1 MSKTSKLSSLR
12 PDMAINSGAS
22 SPTVDSEVCVLVEGR
37 YLTQAQP
44 AGVVQALKSRGVG
57 VRTVVAEGV
66 SVDLSRGSW
75 TRGSSVVV
83 ARGRS
88 DAVIGLLRSA
98 EQSGVPVVNTASAIQ
113 GVVDKAGLA
122 ATLSAAGVPTP
133 TSWLGSP
140 TTLAGRDDLPFPLIL
155 KPVLGDNARGL
166 IVVSSHQELR
176 GVTWRE
182 SVALAQEFHRG
193 DGWDLKLYVAG
204 RAVWAVRRPSPIDID
219 GSPRAGRDP
228 GASLQV
234 TPLLRSL
241 ARTCARLFGLR
252 LFGVDCVLDPR
263 GVPLVVEVNDY
274 PNYRG
279 LPVEVNE
286 VLADIVL
293 ARAASAA
300 QRTERAV
307 SA

>member
-1 MSKTSKLSSLR
+1 MTITSC
-12 PDMAINSGAS
+12 AS
-22 SPTVDSEVCVLVEGR
+22 ATNEGVEVCVLVEGR
-37 YLTQAQP
+37 YLTQDQP
-44 AGVVQALKSRGVG
+44 AGVVQALRSRGVR
-57 VRTVVAEGV
+57 VRTVVAEAV
-66 SVDLSRGSW
+66 SVDLSGGSW
-75 TRGSSVVV
+75 TRGSSVVL

-88 DAVIGLLRSA
+88 DALIGLLRSA
-98 EQSGVPVVNTASAIQ
+98 QQSGVPVVNAATAIQ
-113 GVVDKAGLA
+113 AVVDKAGLA

-140 TTLAGRDDLPFPLIL
+140 TTLAQRDDLSFPLIL

-166 IVVSSHQELR
+166 VVVESHRDLR
-176 GVTWRE
+176 GVAWPA

-193 DGWDLKLYVAG
+193 DGCDLKLYVAG
-204 RAVWAVRRPSPIDID
+204 RSVWAVRRPSPIEPD
-219 GSPRAGRDP
+219 GSPRMSREP
-228 GASLQV
+228 GVPVLV

-252 LFGVDCVLDPR
+252 LFGVDCVVGPD

-279 LPVEVNE
+279 LPAEANE

-300 QRTERAV
+300 HGADERV

>member
-1 MSKTSKLSSLR
+1 MTIT
-12 PDMAINSGAS
+12 AWAS
-22 SPTVDSEVCVLVEGR
+22 AQDVGSDVCVLVEER

-44 AGVVQALKSRGVG
+44 AGVVQALRSRGVG
-57 VRTVVAEGV
+57 VRTVVAEAV
-66 SVDLSRGSW
+66 SVDLSGASW
-75 TRGSSVVV
+75 TRGSSVVL

-98 EQSGVPVVNTASAIQ
+98 EQAGVPVVNTASAIQ
-113 GVVDKAGLA
+113 SVVDKAGLA
-122 ATLSAAGVPTP
+122 ATLSAAGVATP

-140 TTLAGRDDLPFPLIL
+140 TMLSRRDDLPFPLIL

-166 IVVSSHQELR
+166 VVVGSHQELR
-176 GVTWRE
+176 GVAWRE

-193 DGWDLKLYVAG
+193 DGVDLKLYVAG

-219 GSPRAGRDP
+219 GSPREACDP
-228 GASLQV
+228 GVPVRV

-252 LFGVDCVLDPR
+252 LFGVDCVLGPE
-263 GVPLVVEVNDY
+263 GVPLVVEVNDF

-279 LPVEVNE
+279 LPAEANE

-300 QRTERAV
+300 QGAEERV

>member
-1 MSKTSKLSSLR
+1 
-12 PDMAINSGAS
+12 MAITSCASG
-22 SPTVDSEVCVLVEGR
+22 TNEGFEVRVLVEER
-37 YLTQAQP
+37 YLTQDQP
-44 AGVVQALKSRGVG
+44 AGVVQALRSRGVR
-57 VRTVVAEGV
+57 VRTVVAEAV
-66 SVDLSRGSW
+66 SVDLSGGSW
-75 TRGSSVVV
+75 TRGSSVVL

-88 DAVIGLLRSA
+88 DALMGLLRSA
-98 EQSGVPVVNTASAIQ
+98 EQSGVPVVNTAAAIQ
-113 GVVDKAGLA
+113 AVVDKAGLA

-140 TTLAGRDDLPFPLIL
+140 TMLARRDDLPFPLIL

-166 IVVSSHQELR
+166 VVVESHRELR
-176 GVTWRE
+176 GVAWPE

-193 DGWDLKLYVAG
+193 DGCDLKLYVAG
-204 RAVWAVRRPSPIDID
+204 RSVWAVRRPSPIEPD
-219 GSPRAGRDP
+219 GSPRVARDP
-228 GASLQV
+228 GLPVLV

-252 LFGVDCVLDPR
+252 LFGVDCVVGPD
-263 GVPLVVEVNDY
+263 GVPLAVEVNDF

-279 LPVEVNE
+279 LPQEANE

-300 QRTERAV
+300 HGTDERV

>member
-1 MSKTSKLSSLR
+1 MTFISRSSSR
-12 PDMAINSGAS
+12 NVG
-22 SPTVDSEVCVLVEGR
+22 SEVCVLVEKR

-57 VRTVVAEGV
+57 VRTVVAEAV
-66 SVDLSRGSW
+66 SVDLSGGSW

-88 DAVIGLLRSA
+88 HALIGLLRSA
-98 EQSGVPVVNTASAIQ
+98 ELSGIPVVNTSSAIQ

-122 ATLSAAGVPTP
+122 ATLSAARVPTP

-140 TTLAGRDDLPFPLIL
+140 MMLAGRDDLPFPLIL

-166 IVVSSHQELR
+166 IVVGSHQELR

-193 DGWDLKLYVAG
+193 DGCDLKLYVAG
-204 RAVWAVRRPSPIDID
+204 RTVWAVRRPSPIDID
-219 GSPRAGRDP
+219 GSPRAESDP
-228 GASLQV
+228 GVAVEV

-241 ARTCARLFGLR
+241 ARTCARLFGLQ
-252 LFGVDCVLDPR
+252 LFGVDCVLDAR
-263 GVPLVVEVNDY
+263 GIPLVVEVNDY

-279 LPVEVNE
+279 LPAEVNE
-286 VLADIVL
+286 VLADLVL
-293 ARAASAA
+293 AHASSAA
-300 QRTERAV
+300 QETEGRV

>member
-1 MSKTSKLSSLR
+1 MTIT
-12 PDMAINSGAS
+12 AWAS
-22 SPTVDSEVCVLVEGR
+22 AQDVGSDVCVLVEER

-44 AGVVQALKSRGVG
+44 AGVVQALRSRGVG
-57 VRTVVAEGV
+57 VRTVVAEAV
-66 SVDLSRGSW
+66 SVDLSGASW
-75 TRGSSVVV
+75 TRGSSVVL

-98 EQSGVPVVNTASAIQ
+98 EQAGVPVVNTASAIQ
-113 GVVDKAGLA
+113 SVVDKAGLA
-122 ATLSAAGVPTP
+122 ATLSAAGVATP

-140 TTLAGRDDLPFPLIL
+140 TMLSRRDDLPFPLIL

-166 IVVSSHQELR
+166 VVVGSHQELR
-176 GVTWRE
+176 GVAWRE

-193 DGWDLKLYVAG
+193 DGVDLKLYVAG

-219 GSPRAGRDP
+219 GSPREACDP
-228 GASLQV
+228 GVPVRV

-252 LFGVDCVLDPR
+252 LFGVDCVLGPE

-279 LPVEVNE
+279 LPAEANE

-300 QRTERAV
+300 QGAEERV

>member
-1 MSKTSKLSSLR
+1 MTIT
-12 PDMAINSGAS
+12 PWAS
-22 SPTVDSEVCVLVEGR
+22 AQNVGSEVCVLVEER
-37 YLTQAQP
+37 YLTQVQP
-44 AGVVQALKSRGVG
+44 AGVVQALKARGVG
-57 VRTVVAEGV
+57 VRTVVAEAV
-66 SVDLSRGSW
+66 SVDLSGGSW
-75 TRGSSVVV
+75 TRGSSVVL

-88 DAVIGLLRSA
+88 DALIGLLRSA

-113 GVVDKAGLA
+113 AVVDKAGLA

-140 TTLAGRDDLPFPLIL
+140 TMLARRDDLPFPLIL

-166 IVVSSHQELR
+166 VVVGSHQEL
-176 GVTWRE
+176 GAVAWRE

-193 DGWDLKLYVAG
+193 DGCDLKLYVAG

-219 GSPRAGRDP
+219 GSPRTANDP
-228 GASLQV
+228 GVPVPV

-252 LFGVDCVLDPR
+252 LFGIDCVMGPD
-263 GVPLVVEVNDY
+263 GIPLVVEVNDY

-279 LPVEVNE
+279 LPAKANE

-300 QRTERAV
+300 QAARERV

>member
-1 MSKTSKLSSLR
+1 MTITSCAS
-12 PDMAINSGAS
+12 ATNVGSG
-22 SPTVDSEVCVLVEGR
+22 VCVLVEER
-37 YLTQAQP
+37 YLTQDQP
-44 AGVVQALKSRGVG
+44 AGVVQALRSRGVR
-57 VRTVVAEGV
+57 VRTVVAEAV
-66 SVDLSRGSW
+66 SVDLSGGSW
-75 TRGSSVVV
+75 TRGSSVVL

-88 DAVIGLLRSA
+88 DALLGLLRSA
-98 EQSGVPVVNTASAIQ
+98 EQAGVPVVNTATAIQ
-113 GVVDKAGLA
+113 SVVDKAGLA

-140 TTLAGRDDLPFPLIL
+140 TMLAQRDDLTFPLIL

-166 IVVSSHQELR
+166 VVVESHCELR
-176 GVTWRE
+176 GVAWPE

-193 DGWDLKLYVAG
+193 DGCDLKLYVAG
-204 RAVWAVRRPSPIDID
+204 RRVWAVRRPSPIDPD
-219 GSPRAGRDP
+219 GSPRVARDP
-228 GASLQV
+228 GLPVLV

-252 LFGVDCVLDPR
+252 LFGVDCVVGPD
-263 GVPLVVEVNDY
+263 GVPLAVEVNDF

-279 LPVEVNE
+279 LPAEANE

-293 ARAASAA
+293 ARAASATPG
-300 QRTERAV
+300 TEARV

>member
-1 MSKTSKLSSLR
+1 MTFISRSSSR
-12 PDMAINSGAS
+12 NVG
-22 SPTVDSEVCVLVEGR
+22 SEVCVLVEKR

-57 VRTVVAEGV
+57 VRTVVAEAV
-66 SVDLSRGSW
+66 SVDLSGGSW

-88 DAVIGLLRSA
+88 HALIGLLRSA
-98 EQSGVPVVNTASAIQ
+98 ELFGIPVVNTSSAIQ

-122 ATLSAAGVPTP
+122 ATLSAARVPTP

-140 TTLAGRDDLPFPLIL
+140 MMLAGRDDLPFPLIL

-166 IVVSSHQELR
+166 IVVGSHQELR

-193 DGWDLKLYVAG
+193 DGCDLKLYVAG
-204 RAVWAVRRPSPIDID
+204 RTVWAVRRPSPIDID
-219 GSPRAGRDP
+219 GSPRAESDP
-228 GASLQV
+228 GVAVEV

-241 ARTCARLFGLR
+241 ARTCARLFGLQ
-252 LFGVDCVLDPR
+252 LFGVDCVLDAR
-263 GVPLVVEVNDY
+263 GIPLVVEVNDY

-279 LPVEVNE
+279 LPAEVNE
-286 VLADIVL
+286 VLADLVL
-293 ARAASAA
+293 AHASSAA
-300 QRTERAV
+300 QETEGRV

>member
-1 MSKTSKLSSLR
+1 MTIT
-12 PDMAINSGAS
+12 AWAS
-22 SPTVDSEVCVLVEGR
+22 AQDVGSDVCVLVEER

-44 AGVVQALKSRGVG
+44 AGVVQALRSRGVG
-57 VRTVVAEGV
+57 VRTVVAEAV
-66 SVDLSRGSW
+66 SVDLSGASW
-75 TRGSSVVV
+75 TRGSSVVL

-98 EQSGVPVVNTASAIQ
+98 EQAGVPVVNTASAIQ
-113 GVVDKAGLA
+113 SVVDKAGLA
-122 ATLSAAGVPTP
+122 ATLSAAGVATP

-140 TTLAGRDDLPFPLIL
+140 TMLSRRDDLPFPLIL

-166 IVVSSHQELR
+166 VVVGSHQELR
-176 GVTWRE
+176 GVAWRE

-193 DGWDLKLYVAG
+193 DGVDLKLYVAG

-219 GSPRAGRDP
+219 GSPREACDP
-228 GASLQV
+228 GVPVRV

-252 LFGVDCVLDPR
+252 LFGIDCVLGPE
-263 GVPLVVEVNDY
+263 GVPLVVEVNDF

-279 LPVEVNE
+279 LPAEANE

-300 QRTERAV
+300 QGAEERV